1 VSGEIS
7 FSSQIAKIRRRVFIH
22 AIHKLVLNA
31 ALIFLAINTLNIIF
45 IKAGISNYHINGT
58 WYFVSSGITLS
69 AAFFIGLLRRHNFLH
84 VLIDIDRRFKLKDRL
99 STAYEYLKL
108 KKSSEF
114 ADLLMNDAS
123 AKLSQINIQQ
133 LMPARFS
140 FLHLVVIILL
150 AINILLS
157 SGIFS
162 IPDFKTTRQESQIVE
177 NARKLLKNY
186 TISRIDR
193 KAAQKLKSPSGY
205 AKKLEQFSNKL
216 NDSSIPF
223 EQRFAALDSF
233 LQEVQGEQTR
243 LANELAAR
251 LDSAAIKELPIPKI
265 PDPANLSANQI
276 EKLKGILNRALDNRM
291 PDSNNQNIESLQELD
306 SIEKLLTRIMGD
318 FKDGRS
324 LSDGSTE
331 AAGNEKRTAQS
342 PATLENRLDDRNS
355 SNPNGHL
362 SDHSRSSA
370 GRTDYPGSGK
380 LQEHGDELQDGIG
393 QPEGFSASAGRAK
406 SEEKSGSSTQLEK
419 TPGSALPDKM
429 LSSQAKS
436 YLIHIRALTDIGEA
450 RLKEEEIFKT
460 YQKEVESILQ
470 KEDIPMNYRAYIKN
484 YFFSIGINTE
494 ENSHEF

>member
-1 VSGEIS
+1 MSGEIS
-7 FSSQIAKIRRRVFIH
+7 FISQIAKIRRRVWIH
-22 AIHKLVLNA
+22 AIHKIVLNA
-31 ALIFLAINTLNIIF
+31 ALIFLAINAFFIIL
-45 IKAGISNYHINGT
+45 IEAGISNYPIAGT
-58 WYFVSSGITLS
+58 WHFLSSGFSLS
-69 AAFFIGLLRRHNFLH
+69 AAFFIGLVRRRNFLH

-99 STAYEYLKL
+99 GTAYEYLKL
-108 KKSSEF
+108 KKRTEF
-114 ADLLMNDAS
+114 AALLMNDAA
-123 AKLSQINIQQ
+123 AKLRRINHQQ
-133 LMPARFS
+133 LMPVRFS
-140 FLHLVVIILL
+140 FLHVLVIILL
-150 AINILLS
+150 TINILLY
-157 SGIFS
+157 SGIFTAS
-162 IPDFKTTRQESQIVE
+162 DFKTTRQESQIVE

-193 KAAQKLKSPSGY
+193 KAAQKLRSPTGY
-205 AKKLEQFSNKL
+205 AKKLEQFSYKL

-251 LDSAAIKELPIPKI
+251 LDSAAIKELPIQKI
-265 PDPANLSANQI
+265 PDPANLSSNQL
-276 EKLKGILNRALDNRM
+276 EKLKGLLNRTLNNRM
-291 PDSNNQNIESLQELD
+291 PDSINQNIESLQELD

-324 LSDGSTE
+324 LSDDSAE
-331 AAGNEKRTAQS
+331 AAGNEKRAAQS
-342 PATLENRLDDRNS
+342 TATHENSPDDRKS

-370 GRTDYPGSGK
+370 GRTELPSSGN
-380 LQEHGDELQDGIG
+380 LQKHVDDLQDGIG
-393 QPEGFSASAGRAK
+393 QLEGSSASAGRAK
-406 SEEKSGSSTQLEK
+406 SEEKSGSRTELEK
-419 TPGSALPDKM
+419 TPGSAIPDKM

-470 KEDIPMNYRAYIKN
+470 KEDIPMNYRTYIKK
-484 YFFSIGINTE
+484 YFFSIGISTE